1 METNREAEM
10 YQRGERLGVVLET
23 VSKQYLLEVKH
34 FKNSRV
40 LKTLN
45 QTAESLKR

>member
-10 YQRGERLGVVLET
+10 YRRGERLGIVLET

-34 FKNSRV
+34 FKNNGV

-45 QTAESLKR
+45 LTAENLKR